1 MIFQRVHYIPL
12 LILCCAH
19 SMAAANPAVPEGV
32 TLVGRHEIVLNTPVG
47 EPTQYMPQG
56 PLIGNGDI
64 GVMQS
69 GPAEQLLFYIGKND
83 LWGFGSQ
90 SPMTVGQIRLL
101 TPQLQGA
108 TFKTTVDMQLAEI
121 RGEYHTA
128 TAALAS
134 RAWVDANH
142 NLFCVELA
150 NQGTTALAMKLESV
164 MGGTSQIAANV
175 QDNTIQAKVGCEQ
188 YGGNRWYFN
197 GEMADVDVKARAFA
211 PAEIT
216 ALVQGGRQQVV
227 AFNGA
232 TSYPLVT
239 PPISTALTISGWIKV
254 TGPVDPAANYIVS
267 KGEWNQAYS
276 LGLSAGHLR
285 FAIGNHYLQCD
296 DLVPLTQ
303 WVHVACVFDSS
314 HMEIRVD
321 GIVKKAVGSAVDA
334 GESFLYA
341 PDGTDPAG
349 RKLGLA
355 TRLVGG
361 GNDREFSL
369 APNATVVV
377 ATAILTDLDSGAN
390 SPLTQAQAQV
400 NALTP
405 AILSSYA
412 AAHRQWWADYW
423 NRSFIE
429 IPDKMIEQSWY
440 ASWYIMGSCSRAGK
454 VAPGLWG
461 NWITVDNPMWHGDF
475 HLNYNFQAP
484 FYGLYSSNH
493 TETTLPFYDAL
504 NQSIPLGKANALARG
519 WTGVHLPVA
528 IGPWG
533 ITPEGD
539 LDLGQ
544 RSNAAYAAL
553 PYLWYWQYSQNSQ
566 WLATTGYPYL
576 REVATFWTDYLKLE
590 NGRYV
595 IYNDSIH
602 EGSGPD
608 MNPILSLGLVR
619 ALFKNIVPMSEA
631 LGLDADKRA
640 KWRDISEKISAFPTQ
655 VRNGKTVFRYS
666 EVGTAWWSDNTLGIQ
681 HIYPAGAIGLD
692 SSPEL
697 LEISR
702 NMISEMNR
710 WSDDNG
716 SSSWYTAC
724 SRVGYDPVIILDEL
738 HALYAN
744 HSLPNKL
751 PNFGGGGIEN
761 VSPALA
767 VTEMLMQSH
776 EGVVR
781 FFPNWT
787 AACGDA
793 RFGTLRAVGAFL
805 ISGEFNNGAVAGTR
819 IVSEKGRDCTVQNPW
834 PGKPVMVTR
843 NGLPAEVVGG
853 TRFTLSTASGE
864 VLALA
869 PAAPYDIW
877 AQRIPDFAKRGPLA
891 DADYDGESNLLEFAF
906 GGDPLNA
913 ASRGTPKTSV
923 IAIGQSSAFTLTVA
937 TRAGAT
943 FTADPAGIM
952 STSVDG
958 ITCRIDATQDLVNW
972 TRTVEEVI
980 PALSASQPAAPA
992 GYEFHTFRLAGSMN
1006 DFPKAFLRLKVLQ
1019 P

>member
-1 MIFQRVHYIPL
+1 MMFQRVCCIPL
-12 LILCCAH
+12 LILCFTH
-19 SMAAANPAVPEGV
+19 RVGAVDPSAPQGV
-32 TLVGRHEIVLNTPVG
+32 TMVGNHDIVLNAPVG

-64 GVMQS
+64 GVMQA
-69 GPAEQLLFYIGKND
+69 GPAERLLFYLGKND
-83 LWGFGSQ
+83 LWSLGRQ
-90 SPMTVGQIRLL
+90 SPVTVGQIRLV
-101 TPQLQGA
+101 TPQLEGA

-121 RGEYHTA
+121 RGEYHTTGA
-128 TAALAS
+128 SLAS

-150 NQGTTALAMKLESV
+150 NQGTTSLGMKLQSAK
-164 MGGTSQIAANV
+164 GTTSQTPASV
-175 QDNTIQAKVGCEQ
+175 QDNAIQAKVGCEQ
-188 YGGNRWYFN
+188 YGGSRWFFN
-197 GEMADVDVKARAFA
+197 GEMADVAVEDRALT

-216 ALVQGGRQQVV
+216 ALAQGGQQQVV

-232 TSYPLVT
+232 TSYPLET
-239 PPISTALTISGWIKV
+239 PPISTALTVSAWIKV
-254 TGPVDPAANYIVS
+254 TGPVDPTANYIVS

-285 FAIGNHYLQCD
+285 FAIGNYYLQCD
-296 DLVPLTQ
+296 DLVPLGQ
-303 WVHVACVFDSS
+303 WVHVACVFDPN
-314 HMEIRVD
+314 HIEIRVD
-321 GIVKKAVGSAVDA
+321 GIVKKSAGATTDA
-334 GESFLYA
+334 GESFFYT
-341 PDGTDPAG
+341 PDGTNPAG

-361 GNDREFSL
+361 GSDREFSL

-377 ATAILTDLDSGAN
+377 ATAILTDLDSGGN
-390 SPLTQAQAQV
+390 DPLIQAQAQV

-405 AILSSYA
+405 AILASQT

-429 IPDKMIEQSWY
+429 IPDKTIEQSWY

-461 NWITVDNPMWHGDF
+461 NWITVDNPMWHGDY

-493 TETTLPFYDAL
+493 SETTLPFYDAL
-504 NQSIPLGKANALARG
+504 NQSIPLGKANALARS

-553 PYLWYWQYSQNSQ
+553 PYLWYWQYTQDSQ
-566 WLATTGYPYL
+566 WLETTGYPYL
-576 REVATFWTDYLKLE
+576 REVATFWTDYLILE

-619 ALFKNIVPMSEA
+619 ALFKNIIPMSEA
-631 LGLDADKRA
+631 LGVDADKRA
-640 KWRDISEKISAFPTQ
+640 KWRDISEKMSAFPTQ
-655 VRNGKTVFRYS
+655 LRNGKTVFRYS

-692 SSPEL
+692 SSSEL

-702 NMISEMNR
+702 NTISEMNR
-710 WSDDNG
+710 WSDYNG

-724 SRVGYDPVIILDEL
+724 ARVGYDPVIILDEL
-738 HALYAN
+738 HAMYAN
-744 HSLPNKL
+744 HSLPNEL
-751 PNFGGGGIEN
+751 LNFGGGGIEN

-767 VTEMLMQSH
+767 VSEMLMQSH
-776 EGVVR
+776 DGVIR

-793 RFGTLRAVGAFL
+793 KFGTLRAVGAFL
-805 ISGEFNNGAVAGTR
+805 ISGEFSNGIVAGTR
-819 IVSEKGRDCTVQNPW
+819 IVSEKGQDCTVQNPW
-834 PGKPVMVTR
+834 PGMSVMITR
-843 NGLPAEVVGG
+843 DGLPTEVVGG
-853 TRFTLSTASGE
+853 TRFTLSTVSGE
-864 VLALA
+864 ILGLALA
-869 PAAPYDIW
+869 TPYDIW
-877 AQRIPDFAKRGPLA
+877 AQRIPEVVLRSPLA
-891 DADYDGESNLLEFAF
+891 DADSDGESNLLEFAF
-906 GGDPLNA
+906 GGDPLDA
-913 ASRGTPKTSV
+913 ASRGTPKASV
-923 IAIGQSSAFTLTVA
+923 TAIGQSPAFTLTVA
-937 TRAGAT
+937 TRAGAA
-943 FTADPAGIM
+943 FTSDPAGTM
-952 STSVDG
+952 TTRVDG
-958 ITCRIDATQDLVNW
+958 FTCRIEATHDLVNW
-972 TRTVEEVI
+972 TGIVEEII
-980 PALSASQPAAPA
+980 PALTENQPAAPA
-992 GYEFHTFRLAGSMN
+992 CYEFHTFRLAGSVR
-1006 DFPKAFLRLKVLQ
+1006 DFPKAFLRLRVLQ